1 MRFVAGYL
9 SKYKKESIAAPLF
22 KMLEAIFEL
31 LVPLVMA
38 KVIDV
43 GIANGDVAYIY
54 RMCAIL
60 IALAVIGLAVAL
72 TAQYFAAMA
81 AVNAAG
87 AIRRD
92 LFYHVT
98 SFSEGVRSAQGEGAL
113 VTRLTNDVNQVQN
126 GINMFLRLFLRS
138 PFIVFGAFV
147 MSCIVDL
154 KASVIYLI
162 VLPVLTFI
170 VVGVMRVTLPM
181 YASVQEKLS
190 HIFTIVDENLE
201 GVRVIRAFRNEGVQR
216 QHFDDETDEL
226 RKSQLAAGRLAVLP
240 GPLTFGVVNIAIVWL
255 LWYSGAQVNIGNL
268 TTGETVALIN
278 YMSQILI
285 ELVKL
290 ANLILLLT
298 RAFSS
303 VHRIEEV
310 METEND
316 ERRHDDDDLSALS
329 DETAKGRKLL
339 EMSHVSFS
347 YGDGRK
353 VLNDI
358 SLDLDRG
365 ETLGIIGG
373 TGSGKSTLI
382 RLIMHTYDAG
392 EGEIYL
398 DGRPISA
405 YSDKKISEMIANVPQ
420 QAKLFSGTVRSNL
433 LMADEDAKDD
443 EMWSALSVAQ
453 ADMIVKDKEGGLDAA
468 VRSGGT
474 NFSGGQRQRLTIAR
488 AVLKRS
494 DITILDDSASALDLA
509 TERSLREALKK
520 DQGNRSYIIV
530 SQRASFVRG
539 ADRILVLEHGEVE
552 GYGSHEELMAQCE
565 TYRQI
570 YYTQYEKEGENG

>member
-43 GIANGDVAYIY
+43 GIANRDVTYIY

-60 IALAVIGLAVAL
+60 IALAVIGLVVAL

-81 AVNAAG
+81 AVNTAG

-170 VVGVMRVTLPM
+170 VVGVMRATLPM

-216 QHFDDETDEL
+216 QHFDEETDDL
-226 RKSQLAAGRLAVLP
+226 RRSQLAAGRLAVLP
-240 GPLTFGVVNIAIVWL
+240 GPLTFGVVNLAIVWL
-255 LWYSGAQVNIGNL
+255 LWYSGAQVNIGSL
-268 TTGETVALIN
+268 TTGETVALVN

-310 METEND
+310 IETEND
-316 ERRHDDDDLSALS
+316 ERRHDDDLSTLE
-329 DETAKGRKLL
+329 DENAKGKKLL

-365 ETLGIIGG
+365 ETIGIIGG

-405 YSDKKISEMIANVPQ
+405 YNDKKISDMIANVPQ

-433 LMADEDAKDD
+433 LMADENAKDD

-453 ADMIVKDKEGGLDAA
+453 ADVIVKNKEGGLDAA

-520 DQGNRSYIIV
+520 DQGNRGYIIV

>member
-268 TTGETVALIN
+268 TTGETVALVN

-303 VHRIEEV
+303 VHRIEEA

-316 ERRHDDDDLSALS
+316 ERRHDDDDLSALA
-329 DETAKGRKLL
+329 DETAKGKKLL

-392 EGEIYL
+392 EGEICL